1 MYVLLEKQKY
11 FACGL
16 KIPDQVGNDSWGGL
30 VRTSIKV
37 EYRRKPDPTS
47 MDTGFYPLVR
57 RFIKDYNFLIVSSA
71 VILRAGCSLGGLKNE
86 PSISPVFYSGK
97 PFVNAI
103 SYRGPIR
110 QPKKCTGGHEK
121 AV

>member
-37 EYRRKPDPTS
+37 EYTLTASSTENGAAAFSLRKPGPAS
-47 MDTGFYPLVR
+47 LDTGLRRYGSLAMGKFGWGYGLIELVR
-57 RFIKDYNFLIVSSA
+57 RIIKDYNSLIVNGA
-71 VILRAGCSLGGLKNE
+71 GILR
-86 PSISPVFYSGK
+86 
-97 PFVNAI
+97 
-103 SYRGPIR
+103 R
-110 QPKKCTGGHEK
+110 
-121 AV
+121 AVHRRSVK